1 MADNQ
6 DIPIGRV
13 VNVSIEGVPVG
24 LSRTNMNIV
33 CLVTSEKGF
42 LNSSKRTVAYT
53 ELTGIASDFGTFS
66 KTYQMAKYLFGPAN
80 PINKGGGYLV
90 VGYWRAI
97 EEIVEATA
105 GYLKSAELSEAQ
117 VVGNLQTV
125 KDGSFVINV
134 DNSETPQV
142 VSNVNF
148 TTATSLG
155 DIVSILQAKITGVTV
170 TKNGLNQIIITSSTT
185 GTASN
190 VTYMDN
196 HSTGTN
202 ISDILCLSLGSG
214 AVSVNGKAIET
225 LAPETKEDAILEISS
240 NEPIRGCVFIDK
252 PTSTEAQALSSLAIT
267 QDVLH
272 YDVFSDSTNFQLD
285 ADNNFVWANKLRG
298 GVNYRTLYDKN
309 ADRGL
314 AVAYM
319 AKMHTVNFEASKTAL
334 TMHLKELQGVLP
346 SKYSDDELNSA
357 QKVGLDVYGTFGSL
371 PKLYTSGA
379 NDFTDNVYNLIAIK
393 RFVQIDVFN
402 VLGGTPTKLSQT
414 DEDMQKLVTAVE
426 RTLSLFVTAGVIAP
440 GKWNSTYDFADPEVF
455 RRNIAAEGYYV
466 YAKPM
471 AEQLQSEREKRKAP
485 AIQIA
490 LKLAGAIHSS
500 DIAIVFER

>member
-1 MADNQ
+1 MAYNQ

-80 PINKGGGYLV
+80 PISKGGGYLV

-125 KDGSFVINV
+125 KDGSFVINI
-134 DNSETPQV
+134 NNAETPLTV
-142 VSNVNF
+142 TNINF
-148 TTATSLG
+148 TTATSL
-155 DIVSILQAKITGVTV
+155 DDVVAILQAKITGVTV

-196 HSTGTN
+196 HTSGTN

-225 LAPETKEDAILEISS
+225 LDAETKEDAILSISS
-240 NEPIRGCVFIDK
+240 EEPIRGGVFI
-252 PTSTEAQALSSLAIT
+252 
-267 QDVLH
+267 
-272 YDVFSDSTNFQLD
+272 
-285 ADNNFVWANKLRG
+285 
-298 GVNYRTLYDKN
+298 
-309 ADRGL
+309 
-314 AVAYM
+314 
-319 AKMHTVNFEASKTAL
+319 
-334 TMHLKELQGVLP
+334 
-346 SKYSDDELNSA
+346 
-357 QKVGLDVYGTFGSL
+357 
-371 PKLYTSGA
+371 
-379 NDFTDNVYNLIAIK
+379 
-393 RFVQIDVFN
+393 
-402 VLGGTPTKLSQT
+402 
-414 DEDMQKLVTAVE
+414 
-426 RTLSLFVTAGVIAP
+426 
-440 GKWNSTYDFADPEVF
+440 
-455 RRNIAAEGYYV
+455 
-466 YAKPM
+466 
-471 AEQLQSEREKRKAP
+471 
-485 AIQIA
+485 
-490 LKLAGAIHSS
+490 
-500 DIAIVFER
+500 